1 MPDQANRANEIR
13 HLKHPAIFLPNTLH
27 HLNLTWT
34 TLRNVY
40 TKCPRLHTSL
50 SFQNTTKAMRFLP
63 SLKARTSPRITV
75 TQTSVFVN
83 AYFTK
88 FFSFPARG
96 KIKFF
101 HPHGGRVFRGQELGV
116 RSQYAGVRG
125 QVLLITPLHNHDTPH
140 RPPLRIAAVGE

>member
-63 SLKARTSPRITV
+63 SLKARTSPCITV

-83 AYFTK
+83 AHFTK

-96 KIKFF
+96 KMKKFSPAWGKWF
-101 HPHGGRVFRGQELGV
+101 LGV
-116 RSQYAGVRG
+116 GGQSWSWRSGVRG